1 MKRWMR
7 NHNIIAIGEILWD
20 VFPDGPRFGGAPAN
34 FACSAA
40 ELGQEKA
47 AVAMVSAVGDDELGR
62 CALEA
67 LANRGVHTADVQVNG
82 YPTGRVD
89 VELDEHG
96 AASYQ
101 FAENC
106 AWDHLSWNPDLAELA
121 KRCDAIC
128 FGTLGQR
135 GSESQ
140 ETIRA
145 LVRATPE
152 SSLRILDVN
161 IREPFISDELI
172 LASLELA
179 NVLKLNDEEL
189 PVIGRLCGF
198 SGSDIEIMRQVAVQ
212 FGLRYVAL
220 TRGPNGAV
228 IVSEDSVS
236 DLPVAPVQVVDT
248 VGAGDAYTASMTLG
262 LLAGH
267 HLETINRNA
276 MAVASYVCSHA
287 GATMP
292 FPDDLRRGE
301 RV

>member
-1 MKRWMR
+1 MP
-7 NHNIIAIGEILWD
+7 NNILAIGEILWD

-34 FACSAA
+34 FGCSSA

-47 AVAMVSAVGDDELGR
+47 VVTMVSAIGDDELGR
-62 CALEA
+62 RALEA
-67 LANRGVHTADVQVNG
+67 LAVRGVQADAVQVND

-89 VELDEHG
+89 VELDEAG
-96 AASYQ
+96 TATYQ

-106 AWDHLSWNPDLAELA
+106 AWDHLSWNRNLAELA
-121 KRCDAIC
+121 RSCDAVC

-145 LVRATPE
+145 LVQATPE

-172 LASLELA
+172 LASLDLA

-189 PVIGRLCGF
+189 PVIGRLCDF
-198 SGSDIEIMRQVAVQ
+198 SGSDTEIMRRVAIQ
-212 FGLRYVAL
+212 FGLRHVAL

-228 IVSEDSVS
+228 IVSENSVS
-236 DLPVAPVQVVDT
+236 ELPGTPVKVIDT
-248 VGAGDAYTASMTLG
+248 VGAGDAFTASMTLG
-262 LLAGH
+262 LLTGH
-267 HLETINRNA
+267 NLETINRNA
-276 MAVASYVCSHA
+276 IATASYVCSQP

-292 FPDDLRRGE
+292 FPDHLRHGE
-301 RV
+301 AFDRT